1 MMREVT
7 VPDTD
12 NFRGVCPIS
21 NRAIDKPARKLRF
34 PAVFGARDCV
44 LALHVRKISLH
55 ISGFKNGKGENTRD
69 G

>member
-21 NRAIDKPARKLRF
+21 NRANVNDCGGKLCLNRFSRIRGGKFFHVSTVRNGLRIPDLKIDKR
-34 PAVFGARDCV
+34 
-44 LALHVRKISLH
+44 
-55 ISGFKNGKGENTRD
+55 E
-69 G
+69 